1 MPADSAEM
9 APGSNGNAQAK
20 PAGKVRLQT
29 LEDMDRRTN
38 AYRKT
43 AELIERVEA
52 DLGGAERLSTP
63 STRSLEIFRAG
74 F

>member
-1 MPADSAEM
+1 M
-9 APGSNGNAQAK
+9 AMRRQSQRARSGC
-20 PAGKVRLQT
+20 QT